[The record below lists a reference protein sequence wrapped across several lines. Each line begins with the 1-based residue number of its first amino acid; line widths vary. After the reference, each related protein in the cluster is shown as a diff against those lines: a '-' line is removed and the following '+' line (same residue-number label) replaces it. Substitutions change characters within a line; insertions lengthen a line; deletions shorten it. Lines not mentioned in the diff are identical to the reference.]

1 VPVQILGVNE
11 LGHESELTLMYE
23 GRALPLLQD
32 TPQASVWPRWRVAF
46 RDVVILDKRNA
57 TAAVVNVGNWDLGR
71 PVNYEL
77 LKSML
82 RQTAESP

>member
-11 LGHESELTLMYE
+11 VGHESELTLMYE

-46 RDVVILDKRNA
+46 RDVVVLDKRN
-57 TAAVVNVGNWDLGR
+57 TTTTVVNVGNWDLSR
-71 PVNYEL
+71 PVNYEY
-77 LKSML
+77 LKSVL
-82 RQTAESP
+82 RQATESP